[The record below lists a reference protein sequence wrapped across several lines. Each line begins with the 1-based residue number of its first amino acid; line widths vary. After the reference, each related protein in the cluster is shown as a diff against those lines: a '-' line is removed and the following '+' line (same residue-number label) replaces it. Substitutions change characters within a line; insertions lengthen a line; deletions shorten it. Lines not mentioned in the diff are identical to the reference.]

1 MFIRL
6 NNYQMCMKKFVLVLL
21 VFAIANGTAQEIE
34 AVDSIDVETGI
45 IYSENS
51 VEVADTIVADSL
63 LSPPIPQIPLGECDS
78 LMFRSLDD
86 RYAIMWKDGKCGIYD
101 IGKGENVTKIEFD
114 ELQIGRRIELEDG
127 SYSTFFSAC
136 MNEQKGIIGVLEE
149 TNQFV
154 AIWMPKEEE

>member
-1 MFIRL
+1 MGELI
-6 NNYQMCMKKFVLVLL
+6 
-21 VFAIANGTAQEIE
+21 
-34 AVDSIDVETGI
+34 
-45 IYSENS
+45 
-51 VEVADTIVADSL
+51 TILKCLPTESHVSL

-114 ELQIGRRIELEDG
+114 ELQIGHRIELEDG

-136 MNEQKGIIGVLEE
+136 INEQNGIIGVSEE